1 MFRHNHLL
9 PLALLL
15 TLVWTFSCKTDKP
28 QPEEPGDVIPS
39 RTYKVPAFNQDSAY
53 AYIATQ
59 VDFGP
64 RLPNTPGHQAC
75 KEWIVGQLEGY
86 GLDVIEQDFKA
97 TAYTGTV
104 LNATNIIG
112 QYNPKATKR
121 IVLAAHW
128 DTRHIADSPIN
139 SERTDEPILG
149 ADDGGSGVGV
159 LLELARVLAANPIE
173 SHDLGIDIVFFD
185 AEDHGESGGD
195 EKSYCLGSQHW
206 SKNPHVPNY
215 KPRYGILLDMVG
227 GAGARFT
234 KERVSMSY
242 APDLMNK
249 IWRMAQGMGYGDLFA
264 DIPTT
269 PIVDD
274 HYFVNTIARI
284 PMIDIINRPATTD
297 TGFVG
302 HWHTHNDN
310 MDAIDRNT
318 LKAVG
323 QVVTAVV
330 YREASGSF

>member
-1 MFRHNHLL
+1 MLRHNLLL

-15 TLVWTFSCKTDKP
+15 TLVWSFSCKTDKP
-28 QPEEPGDVIPS
+28 QPEEPVDVKPS
-39 RTYKVPAFNQDSAY
+39 RSYKVPAFSQDSAY
-53 AYIATQ
+53 AYIDKQ
-59 VDFGP
+59 VSFGP
-64 RLPNTPGHQAC
+64 RLPNTPGHKAC
-75 KEWIVGQLEGY
+75 KEWLVEKLESF

-97 TAYTGTV
+97 TVYTGTV

-139 SERTDEPILG
+139 TERVDEPILG

-159 LLELARVLAANPIE
+159 LLEIARVLAANPIE
-173 SHDLGIDIVFFD
+173 AQDLGIDIVFFD

-195 EKSYCLGSQHW
+195 EKSYCLGAQHW
-206 SKNPHVPNY
+206 SKNLHTPNF

-227 GAGARFT
+227 GKGARFT
-234 KERVSMSY
+234 KDGVSMNY
-242 APDLMNK
+242 APDVMNK
-249 IWRMAQGMGYGDLFA
+249 IWRMAQGMGYGHLFA
-264 DIPTT
+264 DIPT
-269 PIVDD
+269 PPFVDD
-274 HYFVNTIARI
+274 HYFVNIIAGI

-297 TGFVG
+297 TGFPA

-310 MDAIDRNT
+310 MSVIDRNT